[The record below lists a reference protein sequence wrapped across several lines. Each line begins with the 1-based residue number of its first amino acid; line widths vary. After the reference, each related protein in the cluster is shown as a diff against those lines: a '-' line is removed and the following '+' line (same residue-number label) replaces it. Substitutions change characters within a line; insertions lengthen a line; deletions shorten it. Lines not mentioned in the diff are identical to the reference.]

1 MTNNSPTLIENKSQ
15 LIKYFTDGIKEN
27 NQLRIGVEHEKF
39 LFNKKDLKRID
50 YEKIKKVF
58 ELLKNNGWELQYE
71 KDKIIGLKRENQKIT
86 TEPGFQYELSG
97 APFKNIHLVC
107 SENSSHFDELKEVFS
122 SASITTSSIAYD
134 PFNKLIEIPK
144 SPKERY
150 KIMTSEMPK
159 GGKLSLDMMY
169 KTAGIQI
176 NYDYTSEEDFEK
188 KFKIGN
194 YLAPLTIALFANS
207 PFNENKLSGFLSY
220 RGKVW
225 QETNRGGIMPITFEK
240 LNFEKY
246 IDYAINYPILFL
258 KKKGKYFSPNGQTFK
273 DFLDGSLNFLKGEK
287 PSLEDFENHLGT
299 IFTEIRLKQVIEF
312 RSLDTCNFGCI
323 CNGPSFFTGLIYG
336 SLDET
341 YEIIKNWKKE
351 EVMEAYLN
359 APKQGLNTL
368 LNNRKLIDWGK
379 IFFDLAKKGLE
390 KRNELNK
397 SEKNETIYLKN
408 IELIIDKHFFHEIGG
423 FSYYLNKSQTSYY
436 GVEIARGLNTP
447 DIHGT
452 ILLTWLIAMIYDIN
466 NPSQDKWKI
475 IKP

>member
-1 MTNNSPTLIENKSQ
+1 MSKYIQDKNNLIQ
-15 LIKYFTDGIKEN
+15 YFVEGIKKDD
-27 NQLRIGVEHEKF
+27 QLRIGVEHEKF

-50 YEKIKKVF
+50 YDQIKKVF
-58 ELLKNNGWELQYE
+58 EILKDQGWKLEFE
-71 KDKIIGLKRENQKIT
+71 KEKVVGLKRKNQKIT

-97 APFKNIHLVC
+97 APFKNIHSVC
-107 SENSSHFDELKEVFS
+107 SENSTHFNELKDVLKS
-122 SASITTSSIAYD
+122 IDITTSSIAYD
-134 PFNKLIEIPK
+134 PFNKLSEIPK

-150 KIMTSEMPK
+150 KIMTAEMPK

-207 PFNENKLSGFLSY
+207 PFIENKLSGYLSY

-225 QETNRGGIMPITFEK
+225 QETNRGGIMPIAFENV
-240 LNFEKY
+240 NFEKY
-246 IDYAINYPILFL
+246 IDHTINYPILFL
-258 KKKGKYFSPNGQTFK
+258 KKNGKYHSPNGQTFN
-273 DFLDGSLNFLKGEK
+273 DFLNGNLSFLNGIK
-287 PSLEDFENHLGT
+287 PNLEDFENHLGT
-299 IFTEIRLKQVIEF
+299 IFTEVRVKQIIEF

-368 LNNRKLIDWGK
+368 LNNKKLIDWGK
-379 IFFDLAKKGLE
+379 IFLDLSKRGLE

-397 SEKNETIYLKN
+397 SGKNETIYLKH
-408 IELIIDKHFFHEIGG
+408 IEEIIINKKTRAEMLIEQFNKTKNLNFLVNHDEN
-423 FSYYLNKSQTSYY
+423 FSYS
-436 GVEIARGLNTP
+436 GF
-447 DIHGT
+447 
-452 ILLTWLIAMIYDIN
+452 
-466 NPSQDKWKI
+466 
-475 IKP
+475 

>member
-1 MTNNSPTLIENKSQ
+1 MTNKSTSLIENKTQ
-15 LIKYFTDGIKEN
+15 LIQYFNDGLKKDTN
-27 NQLRIGVEHEKF
+27 LRIGVEHEKF
-39 LFNKKDLKRID
+39 LFNKTDLKRINYD
-50 YEKIKKVF
+50 QIKKIF
-58 ELLKNNGWELQYE
+58 EILKEKGWEPQLE
-71 KDKIIGLKRENQKIT
+71 KDKLIGLKRQNQKIT

-97 APFKNIHLVC
+97 APFKNIHSVC
-107 SENSSHFDELKEVFS
+107 SENSSHFNELKEVFKS
-122 SASITTSSIAYD
+122 TNITTSSIAYD
-134 PFNKLIEIPK
+134 PFNKLTDIPK

-150 KIMTSEMPK
+150 KIMTAEMPK

-225 QETNRGGIMPITFEK
+225 QETNRGGIMPITFENV
-240 LNFEKY
+240 NFEKY
-246 IDYAINYPILFL
+246 IDHAINYPILFL
-258 KKKGKYFSPNGQTFK
+258 KKNGKYYSPNGQTFR
-273 DFLDGSLNFLKGEK
+273 DFLDGNLSFLKGEK
-287 PSLEDFENHLGT
+287 PTLEDFENHLGT

-351 EVMEAYLN
+351 EVMDAYLN

-368 LNNRKLIDWGK
+368 LKNKKLIDWAK
-379 IFFDLAKKGLE
+379 IFLDISKKGLD

-397 SEKNETIYLKN
+397 SGKNETIYLKH
-408 IELIIDKHFFHEIGG
+408 IEEIIKNKKTRAEILIEQYNKTNNLNFLVNHDEN
-423 FSYYLNKSQTSYY
+423 FSYS
-436 GVEIARGLNTP
+436 GF
-447 DIHGT
+447 
-452 ILLTWLIAMIYDIN
+452 
-466 NPSQDKWKI
+466 
-475 IKP
+475 

>member
-1 MTNNSPTLIENKSQ
+1 MSSNLKATIENKRQ
-15 LIKYFTDGIKEN
+15 LIQYFIDGIKKSN
-27 NQLRIGVEHEKF
+27 NQRIGVEHEKF
-39 LFNKKDLKRID
+39 LFNKDDLKRID
-50 YEKIKKVF
+50 YKKLKQVF
-58 ELLKNNGWELQYE
+58 EILKDKGWEPEHE
-71 KDKIIGLKRENQKIT
+71 KDKVIGLKREKQKIT

-97 APFKNIHLVC
+97 APFKNIHSVC
-107 SENSSHFDELKEVFS
+107 SENNSHFNELKEVFS

-134 PFNKLIEIPK
+134 PFNKLVEIPK
-144 SPKERY
+144 SSKERY

-207 PFNENKLSGFLSY
+207 PFNENKFSGFLSY

-225 QETNRGGIMPITFEK
+225 QETSRGGIMPIAFEK
-240 LNFEKY
+240 VNFEKY
-246 IDYAINYPILFL
+246 IDHAINYPILFL
-258 KKKGKYFSPNGQTFK
+258 KKKGKYYSPNGQTFN
-273 DFLDGSLNFLKGEK
+273 DFLNGNLNFLKGER
-287 PSLEDFENHLGT
+287 PTLEDFENHLGT
-299 IFTEIRLKQVIEF
+299 IFTDIRLKQVIEF

-351 EVMEAYLN
+351 EVMEAYLK

-368 LNNRKLIDWGK
+368 LHNKKLIDWGK
-379 IFFDLAKKGLE
+379 KFLDLSKIGLE

-397 SEKNETIYLKN
+397 SGKNETIYLKH
-408 IELIIDKHFFHEIGG
+408 IEEIIKNKKTRAEMLIEQFNKTKNLNFLINHDEN
-423 FSYYLNKSQTSYY
+423 FSYS
-436 GVEIARGLNTP
+436 GF
-447 DIHGT
+447 
-452 ILLTWLIAMIYDIN
+452 
-466 NPSQDKWKI
+466 
-475 IKP
+475 

>member
-1 MTNNSPTLIENKSQ
+1 MNNNSKTTIENKSQ
-15 LIKYFTDGIKEN
+15 LIQYFIDGIKEIK
-27 NQLRIGVEHEKF
+27 NQRIGVEHEKF
-39 LFNKKDLKRID
+39 LFNKNDFKRID
-50 YEKIKKVF
+50 YKQLKQVF
-58 ELLKNNGWELQYE
+58 EILIDKGWEPEYE
-71 KDKIIGLKRENQKIT
+71 KDKIVGLKRENQKIT

-97 APFKNIHLVC
+97 EPFKNIHSVC
-107 SENSSHFDELKEVFS
+107 SENSSHFNELKKVFS
-122 SASITTSSIAYD
+122 STYITTSSIAYD
-134 PFNKLIEIPK
+134 PFNKLIDIPI

-176 NYDYTSEEDFEK
+176 NYDYISEEDFEK

-225 QETNRGGIMPITFEK
+225 QETNRGGIMPITFEDV
-240 LNFEKY
+240 NFEKY
-246 IDYAINYPILFL
+246 IDHAINYPILFL
-258 KKKGKYFSPNGQTFK
+258 KKNGKYHSPNGQTFR
-273 DFLDGSLNFLKGEK
+273 DFLDGNLSFLKGEK
-287 PSLEDFENHLGT
+287 PTLEDFENHLST

-336 SLDET
+336 SLEET
-341 YEIIKNWKKE
+341 FEIIKNWKKE

-368 LNNRKLIDWGK
+368 LKNKKLIDWAK
-379 IFFDLAKKGLE
+379 IFLNLSKKGLE

-397 SEKNETIYLKN
+397 SGKNETIYLKH
-408 IELIIDKHFFHEIGG
+408 IEEIISNKKTRAEMLIEQYNKTKKLDFLINHDEN
-423 FSYYLNKSQTSYY
+423 FSYS
-436 GVEIARGLNTP
+436 GF
-447 DIHGT
+447 
-452 ILLTWLIAMIYDIN
+452 
-466 NPSQDKWKI
+466 
-475 IKP
+475 

>member
-1 MTNNSPTLIENKSQ
+1 MTNNSPTLIENYSQ
-15 LIKYFTDGIKEN
+15 LIKYFTDGIKEDK
-27 NQLRIGVEHEKF
+27 QVKIGVEHEKF

-71 KDKIIGLKRENQKIT
+71 KDKIIGLKRGNQKIT

-107 SENSSHFDELKEVFS
+107 SENSSHFNELKEVFS

-134 PFNKLIEIPK
+134 PFNKLVEIPK

-225 QETNRGGIMPITFEK
+225 QETNRGGIMPIAFENI
-240 LNFEKY
+240 NFEKY
-246 IDYAINYPILFL
+246 IDHAISYPILFL
-258 KKKGKYFSPNGQTFK
+258 KKNGKYYSPNGQTFK
-273 DFLDGSLNFLKGEK
+273 DFLNSNLSFLKGEK
-287 PSLEDFENHLGT
+287 PTLEDFENHLGT
-299 IFTEIRLKQVIEF
+299 IFTEIRLKQVLEF

-368 LNNRKLIDWGK
+368 LQDKKLIDWAK
-379 IFFDLAKKGLE
+379 IFLDLSKKGLA

-397 SEKNETIYLKN
+397 SGKNETIYLKH
-408 IELIIDKHFFHEIGG
+408 IEEIISNKKTRAEMLIEQYNKTKKLDFLINHDEN
-423 FSYYLNKSQTSYY
+423 FSYS
-436 GVEIARGLNTP
+436 GF
-447 DIHGT
+447 
-452 ILLTWLIAMIYDIN
+452 
-466 NPSQDKWKI
+466 
-475 IKP
+475 

>member
-1 MTNNSPTLIENKSQ
+1 MNNNSIATIENKSQ
-15 LIKYFTDGIKEN
+15 LIQYFIDGIKKNN
-27 NQLRIGVEHEKF
+27 NQRIGVEHEKF
-39 LFNKKDLKRID
+39 LFNKSDLKRID
-50 YEKIKKVF
+50 YEKLKKVF
-58 ELLKNNGWELQYE
+58 EILKDKGWKLEYE

-97 APFKNIHLVC
+97 APFKNIHSVC
-107 SENSSHFDELKEVFS
+107 SENSSHFNELKKVFDS
-122 SASITTSSIAYD
+122 TSITTSSIAYD
-134 PFNKLIEIPK
+134 PFNKLIDIPK

-194 YLAPLTIALFANS
+194 YLTPLTIALFANS
-207 PFNENKLSGFLSY
+207 PFNENKLSGFLSF

-225 QETNRGGIMPITFEK
+225 QETYRGGIMPIAFEHV
-240 LNFEKY
+240 NFEKY
-246 IDYAINYPILFL
+246 VDHTIDYPILFL
-258 KKKGKYFSPNGQTFK
+258 KKKEECYSPNGQTFK
-273 DFLDGSLNFLKGEK
+273 DFLNGDLSFLNGEK
-287 PSLEDFENHLGT
+287 PNLQDFENHLGT

-341 YEIIKNWKKE
+341 YEIIKDWKKE
-351 EVMEAYLN
+351 DVMEAYLN
-359 APKQGLNTL
+359 APKHGLNTL
-368 LNNRKLIDWGK
+368 LNNKKLIDWGK
-379 IFFDLAKKGLE
+379 MFLDLSKKGLE

-397 SEKNETIYLKN
+397 SGKNETIYLKH
-408 IELIIDKHFFHEIGG
+408 IEEIIKNKKNRAEMLIEQYNKTKNLNFLVNHDEN
-423 FSYYLNKSQTSYY
+423 FSYS
-436 GVEIARGLNTP
+436 GF
-447 DIHGT
+447 
-452 ILLTWLIAMIYDIN
+452 
-466 NPSQDKWKI
+466 
-475 IKP
+475 

>member
-1 MTNNSPTLIENKSQ
+1 MTNKSTSFIENKSQ
-15 LIKYFTDGIKEN
+15 LIQYFNDGIKKDTN
-27 NQLRIGVEHEKF
+27 LRIGVEHEKF
-39 LFNKKDLKRID
+39 LFNRKDLKRID
-50 YEKIKKVF
+50 YNQIKKVF

-71 KDKIIGLKRENQKIT
+71 KDKIIGLKKENQKIT

-107 SENSSHFDELKEVFS
+107 SENSSHFNELKDVFS
-122 SASITTSSIAYD
+122 STSITTSSIAYD

-225 QETNRGGIMPITFEK
+225 QETNRGGIMPITFENI
-240 LNFEKY
+240 NFEKY
-246 IDYAINYPILFL
+246 IDHAISYPILFL
-258 KKKGKYFSPNGQTFK
+258 KKNGKYYLPNGQTFK
-273 DFLDGSLNFLKGEK
+273 DFLNGNLSFLKGEK
-287 PSLEDFENHLGT
+287 PTLEDFENHLGT
-299 IFTEIRLKQVIEF
+299 IFTEIRLKQVLEF

-336 SLDET
+336 SLDES
-341 YEIIKNWKKE
+341 YEIIKKWKKE

-368 LNNRKLIDWGK
+368 LQDKKLIDWAK
-379 IFFDLAKKGLE
+379 IFLDLTKKGLV

-397 SEKNETIYLKN
+397 SGKNETIYLKH
-408 IELIIDKHFFHEIGG
+408 IEEIISNKKTRAEMLIEQYNKTKKLNFLINHDEN
-423 FSYYLNKSQTSYY
+423 FSYS
-436 GVEIARGLNTP
+436 GF
-447 DIHGT
+447 
-452 ILLTWLIAMIYDIN
+452 
-466 NPSQDKWKI
+466 
-475 IKP
+475 

>member
-1 MTNNSPTLIENKSQ
+1 MTSNSPTLIENKSQ
-15 LIKYFTDGIKEN
+15 LIKYFTDGIKKN
-27 NQLRIGVEHEKF
+27 NQLKIGVEHEKF
-39 LFNKKDLKRID
+39 LFNRKDLKRID

-71 KDKIIGLKRENQKIT
+71 KDKIIGLKKENQKIT

-107 SENSSHFDELKEVFS
+107 SENSYHFNELKDVLS
-122 SASITTSSIAYD
+122 STSITTSSIAYD

-225 QETNRGGIMPITFEK
+225 QETNRGGIMPIAFENI
-240 LNFEKY
+240 NFEKY
-246 IDYAINYPILFL
+246 IDYAISYPILFL
-258 KKKGKYFSPNGQTFK
+258 KKNGKYFSPNGQTFK
-273 DFLDGSLNFLKGEK
+273 DFLNGNLSFLKGEK
-287 PSLEDFENHLGT
+287 PTLEDFENHLGT
-299 IFTEIRLKQVIEF
+299 IFTEIRLKQVLEF

-368 LNNRKLIDWGK
+368 LKDKKLIDWAK
-379 IFFDLAKKGLE
+379 IFLDLTKKGLA

-397 SEKNETIYLKN
+397 SGKNETIYLKH
-408 IELIIDKHFFHEIGG
+408 IEEIISNKKTRAEMLIEQYNKTKKLDFLINHDEN
-423 FSYYLNKSQTSYY
+423 FSYS
-436 GVEIARGLNTP
+436 GF
-447 DIHGT
+447 
-452 ILLTWLIAMIYDIN
+452 
-466 NPSQDKWKI
+466 
-475 IKP
+475 

>member
-1 MTNNSPTLIENKSQ
+1 MTNKSNSFIENKTQ
-15 LIKYFTDGIKEN
+15 LIQYFKDGIKKDTD
-27 NQLRIGVEHEKF
+27 LRIGVEHEKF
-39 LFNKKDLKRID
+39 LFNKTDLKRINYD
-50 YEKIKKVF
+50 QIKKIF
-58 ELLKNNGWELQYE
+58 EILKDKGWEPQLE
-71 KDKIIGLKRENQKIT
+71 KDKLIGLKRQNQKIT

-97 APFKNIHLVC
+97 APFKNIHSVC
-107 SENSSHFDELKEVFS
+107 SENSSHFNELKEVFKS
-122 SASITTSSIAYD
+122 TNITTSSIAYD
-134 PFNKLIEIPK
+134 PFNKLIDIPK

-150 KIMTSEMPK
+150 TIMTAEMPK

-176 NYDYTSEEDFEK
+176 NYDYISEEDFEK

-225 QETNRGGIMPITFEK
+225 QETNRGGIMPITFENV
-240 LNFEKY
+240 NFEKY
-246 IDYAINYPILFL
+246 IDHAINYPILFL
-258 KKKGKYFSPNGQTFK
+258 KKNGKYYSPNGQTFR
-273 DFLDGSLNFLKGEK
+273 DFLNGNLIFLKGEK
-287 PSLEDFENHLGT
+287 PTLEDFENHLST

-336 SLDET
+336 SLEET

-368 LNNRKLIDWGK
+368 LKNKKLIDWAK
-379 IFFDLAKKGLE
+379 IFLNLSKKGLE

-397 SEKNETIYLKN
+397 SGKNETIYLKH
-408 IELIIDKHFFHEIGG
+408 IEEIISNKKTRAEMLIEQYNKTKKLDFLINHDEN
-423 FSYYLNKSQTSYY
+423 FSYS
-436 GVEIARGLNTP
+436 VF
-447 DIHGT
+447 
-452 ILLTWLIAMIYDIN
+452 
-466 NPSQDKWKI
+466 
-475 IKP
+475 